1 VYGGGL
7 GCMMAFG
14 GVTRF
19 CPLNFRCGIPTPF
32 ESPFSF
38 LRLYVCFTYGVAF
51 IDEKDRDWHS

>member
-1 VYGGGL
+1 
-7 GCMMAFG
+7 MMAFG